1 MRGFQNFYLKL
12 LSFVLALTLWFYV
25 QGRETVETSLKFT
38 LFFSDIHQNLYI
50 DESSNSE
57 LVVWVKGG
65 KPAISQLLKS
75 EKKLDISLKGY
86 KEGRYY
92 LTITPFML
100 NLPKNVE
107 ITRIQPERIW
117 FRLQRLYQKQVRVRA
132 DYSGK
137 RSFKI
142 EPMTVTVMG
151 EKRAVDNIENIL
163 TEPFSDA
170 DSKKEIYVKLSL
182 PSERVS
188 IHPEKVKIIFR

>member
-1 MRGFQNFYLKL
+1 MRGFQNFYLKI

-25 QGRETVETSLKFT
+25 QGRETVETSLKFA

-50 DESSNSE
+50 EESSNSE

-92 LTITPFML
+92 LPITPFML
-100 NLPKNVE
+100 NLPKNIE
-107 ITRIQPERIW
+107 ITRIQPEKIS
-117 FRLQRLYQKQVRVRA
+117 FRLQRLYQKQVNVRA

-142 EPMTVTVMG
+142 EPMTVMVRG
-151 EKRAVDNIENIL
+151 EKRVLDNIENIF
-163 TEPFSDA
+163 TEPFSDEGN
-170 DSKKEIYVKLSL
+170 KKEIYVRLSL
-182 PSERVS
+182 PAERVNV
-188 IHPEKVKIIFR
+188 HPEKVKVIFR